1 MAKIVDGTNKN
12 LRACRRCRRLFEY
25 MNIGYGLC
33 PGCAK
38 IDNEAFRKV
47 KDYLMENQT
56 ATAQQISAAV
66 GVSVGA
72 IYQYLR
78 DGRIE
83 IPENSPIYIKC
94 EMCHG
99 DIRYGR
105 FCPECAVKAQK
116 ELNKGTAIIDI
127 YEIGEKPKHKETG
140 KMHTYKGR
148 NRNA

>member
-1 MAKIVDGTNKN
+1 MAKIVDGANKN
-12 LRACRRCRRLFEY
+12 LRACRRCRRFFEY

-33 PGCAK
+33 PSCAK
-38 IDNEAFRKV
+38 LDNEVFQRV
-47 KDYLMENQT
+47 KDYLLEHQT
-56 ATAQQISAAV
+56 ATAQEISDAV
-66 GVSVGA
+66 GVSKSA

-83 IPENSPIYIKC
+83 IPENSPIFIKC
-94 EMCHG
+94 EMCRE

-127 YEIGEKPKHKETG
+127 YEIGERPKHKETA

-148 NRNA
+148 NRGV